1 MAEKQSEPVEI
12 PSKATPIGPGDPVED
27 IAVSQLGGTFAERAA
42 ARQKSERGT
51 KRVKADSD
59 DVEDKAVKRASTKAK
74 KKS

>member
-1 MAEKQSEPVEI
+1 MAESTPVDIPQKSTPIEPGEPVEQ
-12 PSKATPIGPGDPVED
+12 

-42 ARQKSERGT
+42 ARQKLESGR
-51 KRVKADSD
+51 KRVKADTD